1 MHLPY
6 SALTGLFDQL
16 RQPSKSSQPT
26 NNVGRQIKTKLPTNV
41 REIPGGT
48 AGTAATIAEMQRLA
62 REASTDPH
70 WVSWCRTV
78 VSDLPSKDYEAE
90 ARRIYDVVKKNVRYV
105 LDPRGLELVQDPRY
119 IMFVDGSG
127 DCFAE
132 GTLLLKDDHTFVCV
146 SKIKEGDRIWGRDKW
161 TAVTKTWNKGY
172 LPTWK
177 ITLNNGS
184 SVRLTPDHKVWV
196 STPNGDMV
204 KKISELTL
212 DDILI
217 QPSHIDYGS
226 EVMDEDFAYI
236 EGLYLSDGWSEGTR
250 FAISG
255 KDGHKKEEQKLEVAK
270 WCDKLGINY
279 RWHERYISVIDKVI
293 ATYLST
299 LGKHAPE
306 KRARSIAYTK
316 NAADKLLAGI
326 MADAGAGGGGTRQVG
341 RCLTTTSRDLARQA
355 RILLRQQGISASE
368 RYVEDHGGLGKNPI
382 WRITTR
388 TTNKIKLKVKKI
400 DQDNLVVPCY
410 DLATEDQQIYLPEA
424 DWVVHNC
431 DEHSTLIA
439 AMALSLG
446 HEAAFKTIAAD
457 PDRPEEFSHVYP
469 LIGIQKG
476 AETWWYSADTTQ
488 PGGYFGWEPP
498 KEAVLKEKVWPV

>member
-146 SKIKEGDRIWGRDKW
+146 SKIKEGDKIWGRDKW
-161 TAVTKTWNKGY
+161 TTVTKTWNKGY

-196 STPNGDMV
+196 GDEV
-204 KKISELTL
+204 KKVCEIADETL
-212 DDILI
+212 VSPVEDPIWDRPR
-217 QPSHIDYGS
+217 QPLHI
-226 EVMDEDFAYI
+226 
-236 EGLYLSDGWSEGTR
+236 
-250 FAISG
+250 
-255 KDGHKKEEQKLEVAK
+255 EE
-270 WCDKLGINY
+270 
-279 RWHERYISVIDKVI
+279 IDK
-293 ATYLST
+293 
-299 LGKHAPE
+299 
-306 KRARSIAYTK
+306 
-316 NAADKLLAGI
+316 
-326 MADAGAGGGGTRQVG
+326 
-341 RCLTTTSRDLARQA
+341 
-355 RILLRQQGISASE
+355 
-368 RYVEDHGGLGKNPI
+368 
-382 WRITTR
+382 
-388 TTNKIKLKVKKI
+388 
-400 DQDNLVVPCY
+400 DNLVVPCY

>member
-16 RQPSKSSQPT
+16 RQSSKSSQPT

-119 IMFVDGSG
+119 IMFVGGSG
-127 DCFAE
+127 D
-132 GTLLLKDDHTFVCV
+132 
-146 SKIKEGDRIWGRDKW
+146 
-161 TAVTKTWNKGY
+161 
-172 LPTWK
+172 
-177 ITLNNGS
+177 
-184 SVRLTPDHKVWV
+184 
-196 STPNGDMV
+196 
-204 KKISELTL
+204 
-212 DDILI
+212 
-217 QPSHIDYGS
+217 
-226 EVMDEDFAYI
+226 
-236 EGLYLSDGWSEGTR
+236 
-250 FAISG
+250 
-255 KDGHKKEEQKLEVAK
+255 
-270 WCDKLGINY
+270 
-279 RWHERYISVIDKVI
+279 
-293 ATYLST
+293 
-299 LGKHAPE
+299 
-306 KRARSIAYTK
+306 
-316 NAADKLLAGI
+316 
-326 MADAGAGGGGTRQVG
+326 
-341 RCLTTTSRDLARQA
+341 
-355 RILLRQQGISASE
+355 
-368 RYVEDHGGLGKNPI
+368 
-382 WRITTR
+382 
-388 TTNKIKLKVKKI
+388 
-400 DQDNLVVPCY
+400 
-410 DLATEDQQIYLPEA
+410 
-424 DWVVHNC
+424 C

-439 AMALSLG
+439 SMALSLG

-476 AETWWYSADTTQ
+476 AETWWYAADTTQ

-498 KEAVLKEKVWPV
+498 KAAVLKEKVWPV